1 MRSLIRARARAPIG
15 TESILD
21 ELQGFDWGAVGR
33 ARILFEESCDEG
45 HDYHDIGDLERLVAA
60 LYRKLGILEDIVK
73 GRPTKED
80 LI

>member
-45 HDYHDIGDLERLVAA
+45 HDYHDIGDL
-60 LYRKLGILEDIVK
+60 
-73 GRPTKED
+73 TS
-80 LI
+80 